1 MPDDKTREYRG
12 ITRSSLCHN
21 ALRERERE
29 RVRGGGRGERAK
41 HREHYRGANC
51 ERADQR
57 NTLISLLRRE
67 QHLGRAGGGE
77 GEEAAGNTRP
87 CDIAAAVFSS
97 FGCHSIRHIGKRIS
111 RVYCCEIRLT
121 YRVTCFN
128 HVFRGAQLKR
138 RFNFASD
145 MLGFPSRANAILR
158 KPMPGPGLTAI
169 YTI

>member
-1 MPDDKTREYRG
+1 VPWNYALE
-12 ITRSSLCHN
+12 LCHDN
-21 ALRERERE
+21 AACARERERE
-29 RVRGGGRGERAK
+29 L

-57 NTLISLLRRE
+57 NTSISLLCRE
-67 QHLGRAGGGE
+67 QHLGRAGGE
-77 GEEAAGNTRP
+77 RRPREGNTRP
-87 CDIAAAVFSS
+87 CDIAAVFSS

-138 RFNFASD
+138 RFNFAPD
-145 MLGFPSRANAILR
+145 MLGFPSRANGVLR
-158 KPMPGPGLTAI
+158 KAMPGPGLTAI